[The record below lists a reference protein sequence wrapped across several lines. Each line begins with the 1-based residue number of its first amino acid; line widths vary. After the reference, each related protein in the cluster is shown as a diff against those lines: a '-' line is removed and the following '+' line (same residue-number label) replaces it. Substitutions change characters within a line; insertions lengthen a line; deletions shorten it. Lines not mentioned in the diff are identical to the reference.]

1 MSRKPLPLQG
11 IEELLAYNP
20 ATGRITWINSS
31 ASDVAGCLDKRNG
44 YTRIKVKGKLYAAHR
59 IAWYLHTGQ
68 DPDLND
74 VDHINGDRNDN
85 RACNLR
91 LATRSENMKNTKKRK
106 GSTSNYKG
114 ISWDSSRNKW
124 RAEIRINGKN
134 TRIGRFDT
142 ELEAHA
148 AYCKAAAEH
157 HGEFANFG

>member
-1 MSRKPLPLQG
+1 MPRKPLLLQG
-11 IEELLAYNP
+11 IEELLAYDP
-20 ATGRITWINSS
+20 ATGLITWTNCSRC
-31 ASDVAGCLDKRNG
+31 DVAGCLDSRNG
-44 YTRIKVKGKLYAAHR
+44 YWRIKVNKKLYAAHR
-59 IAWYLHTGQ
+59 VAWYLHTGEDPGCQ
-68 DPDLND
+68 DA
-74 VDHINGDRNDN
+74 DHINGNRSDN

-91 LATRSENMKNTKKRK
+91 LATRSENMKNTRKRQ
-106 GSTSNYKG
+106 GGTSTYKG